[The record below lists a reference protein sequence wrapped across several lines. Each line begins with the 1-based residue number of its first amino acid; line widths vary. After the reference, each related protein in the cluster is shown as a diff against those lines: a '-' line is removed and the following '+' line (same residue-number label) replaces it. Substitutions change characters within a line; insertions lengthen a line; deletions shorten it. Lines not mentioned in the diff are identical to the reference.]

1 MRLVINTN
9 VLLSAVMSSASPSAQ
24 IFALWSSRKFDLL
37 TAAEQIEEIARVT
50 RYPKIRARL
59 APALAGRLVNRL
71 RDVAIVLENL
81 PKVDVASDPSD
92 NYLLALAE
100 AGQADFLVTGDKAL
114 LGLKRQKSAQIV
126 APSALLGSLKDQGHH
141 GRPARTRT

>member
-1 MRLVINTN
+1 MRLVIDTN
-9 VLLSAVMSSASPSAQ
+9 VLLSAVMSSVSGSAQ
-24 IFALWSSRKFDLL
+24 IFALWRSRKFDLL
-37 TAAEQIEEIARVT
+37 TAAEQIEEIALVT

-59 APALAGRLVNRL
+59 APAVAGRLVNRL
-71 RDVAIVLENL
+71 RDVAIVVQNL

-114 LGLKRQKSAQIV
+114 LGLKRYKSTRIV
-126 APSALLGSLKDQGHH
+126 APSALLELLKNQG
-141 GRPARTRT
+141 RRRRS

>member
-1 MRLVINTN
+1 MRLVIDTN
-9 VLLSAVMSSASPSAQ
+9 VLLSAVMSSVSGSAQ
-24 IFALWSSRKFDLL
+24 IFALWRSRKFDLL
-37 TAAEQIEEIARVT
+37 TAAEQIEEIGLVT

-59 APALAGRLVNRL
+59 APAVAGRLVNRL
-71 RDVAIVLENL
+71 RDVAIVVQNL

-114 LGLKRQKSAQIV
+114 LGLKRYKSTRIV
-126 APSALLGSLKDQGHH
+126 APSALLELLKNQG
-141 GRPARTRT
+141 RRRRS